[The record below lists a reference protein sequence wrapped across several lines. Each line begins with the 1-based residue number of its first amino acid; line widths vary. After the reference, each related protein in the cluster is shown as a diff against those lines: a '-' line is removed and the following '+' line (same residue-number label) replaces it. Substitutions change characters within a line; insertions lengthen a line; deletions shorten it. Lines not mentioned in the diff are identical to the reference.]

1 MAHCE
6 GGERAALRGP
16 PDCVAHRAIGRAYM
30 KQSYRSHHEFL
41 AAEHAAQPDR
51 DGEAD
56 DAARASAAGDEEK
69 KNGEGAESHS
79 GVVSR
84 AMGAAMAASVIYVT
98 PPVTDALGGSTDKV
112 GVPFGKGNGV
122 EEGEDSGALGAPV
135 MQDQGGGADREGQEE
150 QEETRGQ
157 AVLLAQSKGKR
168 EGAEKERSKKR
179 TKDKKARKKERKE
192 AQRAQEEWD
201 SDEARPTLRRQV
213 QQELIVGAWRD
224 FQDLI
229 VTRLPY
235 VNTTL
240 VAEAE
245 LLALTTESG
254 WWLRAEQGRVGRG
267 TGVTANGEGGEAVGG
282 DRGDEV
288 ESQASD
294 DWVGA
299 GMRQQQQGVYRA
311 CTEQQQQH
319 EDRASKVA
327 PPMARGSN
335 SDENDEARPGHAR
348 RDQVG
353 GNNMGAPGG
362 GAPTSGR

>member
-1 MAHCE
+1 M
-6 GGERAALRGP
+6 
-16 PDCVAHRAIGRAYM
+16 
-30 KQSYRSHHEFL
+30 
-41 AAEHAAQPDR
+41 
-51 DGEAD
+51 
-56 DAARASAAGDEEK
+56 
-69 KNGEGAESHS
+69 
-79 GVVSR
+79 
-84 AMGAAMAASVIYVT
+84 
-98 PPVTDALGGSTDKV
+98 
-112 GVPFGKGNGV
+112 
-122 EEGEDSGALGAPV
+122 
-135 MQDQGGGADREGQEE
+135 
-150 QEETRGQ
+150 
-157 AVLLAQSKGKR
+157 AQSKEKR

-240 VAEAE
+240 AAEAK
-245 LLALTTESG
+245 LPALTAEFG
-254 WWLRAEQGRVGRG
+254 WWVKVEQGRVGRG

-288 ESQASD
+288 VGASESQAPN

-311 CTEQQQQH
+311 CTEQQQ
-319 EDRASKVA
+319 AA
-327 PPMARGSN
+327 PEMTAGSD
-335 SDENDEARPGHAR
+335 SEGEARAR
-348 RDQVG
+348 ATTQIGRVAGKG
-353 GNNMGAPGG
+353 GSQSSAGAPAG
-362 GAPTSGR
+362 GAPTDGR

>member
-1 MAHCE
+1 MEVEETRSRISVAHCAVE
-6 GGERAALRGP
+6 ERAALRGP

-30 KQSYRSHHEFL
+30 KQSYRVYHEFL
-41 AAEHAAQPDR
+41 ATERAARPDR
-51 DGEAD
+51 DGGAD

-84 AMGAAMAASVIYVT
+84 AMGAAMAASVTYVT

-122 EEGEDSGALGAPV
+122 EEGADSGALVAPV

-240 VAEAE
+240 AAEAK
-245 LLALTTESG
+245 LPALTTEFG
-254 WWLRAEQGRVGRG
+254 WWVKVEQGRVGRG
-267 TGVTANGEGGEAVGG
+267 TGVTANEGGEAVGG
-282 DRGDEV
+282 DRADEV
-288 ESQASD
+288 MGASASQALK
-294 DWVGA
+294 A
-299 GMRQQQQGVYRA
+299 GQ
-311 CTEQQQQH
+311 
-319 EDRASKVA
+319 
-327 PPMARGSN
+327 
-335 SDENDEARPGHAR
+335 
-348 RDQVG
+348 
-353 GNNMGAPGG
+353 
-362 GAPTSGR
+362 

>member
-1 MAHCE
+1 MRRDKRLC
-6 GGERAALRGP
+6 AA
-16 PDCVAHRAIGRAYM
+16 A
-30 KQSYRSHHEFL
+30 
-41 AAEHAAQPDR
+41 
-51 DGEAD
+51 
-56 DAARASAAGDEEK
+56 AARPA
-69 KNGEGAESHS
+69 
-79 GVVSR
+79 
-84 AMGAAMAASVIYVT
+84 
-98 PPVTDALGGSTDKV
+98 
-112 GVPFGKGNGV
+112 
-122 EEGEDSGALGAPV
+122 
-135 MQDQGGGADREGQEE
+135 
-150 QEETRGQ
+150 
-157 AVLLAQSKGKR
+157 AQSKEKR

-179 TKDKKARKKERKE
+179 KKDKKARKKERKE

-294 DWVGA
+294 DLVGA

-311 CTEQQQQH
+311 CTEQQQ
-319 EDRASKVA
+319 RL
-327 PPMARGSN
+327 ARGSD
-335 SDENDEARPGHAR
+335 SDENDEAGPGHAR
-348 RDQVG
+348 REKVG
-353 GNNMGAPGG
+353 GRVASRESGQTSKGAPGEGASPAAGSGG
-362 GAPTSGR
+362 GARAMPDAY

>member
-6 GGERAALRGP
+6 AEERAALRGP

-122 EEGEDSGALGAPV
+122 EEGAESGALVAPV

-157 AVLLAQSKGKR
+157 AVLLAQSKGS
-168 EGAEKERSKKR
+168 E
-179 TKDKKARKKERKE
+179 ARGGGERKE
-192 AQRAQEEWD
+192 QEENERQKGKKEGEEGSTEGTRGVGFRRSKTD
-201 SDEARPTLRRQV
+201 VATAGPARVDCGRMAR
-213 QQELIVGAWRD
+213 
-224 FQDLI
+224 FS
-229 VTRLPY
+229 RLNSY
-235 VNTTL
+235 
-240 VAEAE
+240 
-245 LLALTTESG
+245 
-254 WWLRAEQGRVGRG
+254 
-267 TGVTANGEGGEAVGG
+267 
-282 DRGDEV
+282 
-288 ESQASD
+288 
-294 DWVGA
+294 
-299 GMRQQQQGVYRA
+299 
-311 CTEQQQQH
+311 
-319 EDRASKVA
+319 A
-327 PPMARGSN
+327 PPLCQHDAGC
-335 SDENDEARPGHAR
+335 
-348 RDQVG
+348 
-353 GNNMGAPGG
+353 
-362 GAPTSGR
+362 

>member
-1 MAHCE
+1 M
-6 GGERAALRGP
+6 
-16 PDCVAHRAIGRAYM
+16 
-30 KQSYRSHHEFL
+30 
-41 AAEHAAQPDR
+41 
-51 DGEAD
+51 
-56 DAARASAAGDEEK
+56 
-69 KNGEGAESHS
+69 
-79 GVVSR
+79 
-84 AMGAAMAASVIYVT
+84 
-98 PPVTDALGGSTDKV
+98 
-112 GVPFGKGNGV
+112 
-122 EEGEDSGALGAPV
+122 
-135 MQDQGGGADREGQEE
+135 
-150 QEETRGQ
+150 
-157 AVLLAQSKGKR
+157 AQSKEKR

-240 VAEAE
+240 AAEAK
-245 LLALTTESG
+245 LPALTTEFG
-254 WWLRAEQGRVGRG
+254 WWVKVEQGRVGRG
-267 TGVTANGEGGEAVGG
+267 TGVTANEGGGVVGG
-282 DRGDEV
+282 DRADEV
-288 ESQASD
+288 VGASESQAPPD

>member
-1 MAHCE
+1 MARQGCW
-6 GGERAALRGP
+6 RRDP
-16 PDCVAHRAIGRAYM
+16 P
-30 KQSYRSHHEFL
+30 L
-41 AAEHAAQPDR
+41 AARHERRMPRHRPREPQLVEPA
-51 DGEAD
+51 G
-56 DAARASAAGDEEK
+56 SA
-69 KNGEGAESHS
+69 
-79 GVVSR
+79 SR
-84 AMGAAMAASVIYVT
+84 A
-98 PPVTDALGGSTDKV
+98 
-112 GVPFGKGNGV
+112 
-122 EEGEDSGALGAPV
+122 
-135 MQDQGGGADREGQEE
+135 
-150 QEETRGQ
+150 
-157 AVLLAQSKGKR
+157 
-168 EGAEKERSKKR
+168 GAEKERSKKR

-240 VAEAE
+240 AAEAK
-245 LLALTTESG
+245 LPALTTEFG
-254 WWLRAEQGRVGRG
+254 WWVKVEQGRVGRG